1 MKKIKNALKELFL
14 PLKNKKKEIKLT
26 TLEEELKRLKSSLND
41 QNNKNAFISYALN
54 KSKDTITSQE
64 LKVNSISKTYNKRKV
79 VNKVSLKL
87 NRGEAVGLLGPNGAG
102 KTTCFYMIAGL
113 IDTDEG
119 DIFLNQERINHLP
132 MHMRSKE
139 GIGYLPQESS
149 IFRGLTV
156 EENILSVL
164 EVQKYDKNYKFQ
176 ILEELLAEFNLNKI
190 RNSNGATLSGG
201 ERRRTEIARALAS
214 SPSFILLDEP
224 LAGIDPIAIN
234 DVRNLINKLKSKNIG
249 VLITDHNVRETL
261 SIVDRAYI
269 LFDGSVIMSGSP
281 SEIKIDRTVRDVYL
295 GNNF

>member
-1 MKKIKNALKELFL
+1 MFKELFL

-26 TLEEELKRLKSSLND
+26 SLEEELKRLKSSLND
-41 QNNKNAFISYALN
+41 QHNKNVSIPNSLK
-54 KSKDTITSQE
+54 KSENTVSKEE
-64 LKVNSISKTYNKRKV
+64 LSINSISKTYNKRKV
-79 VNKVSLKL
+79 VNKVSLQL
-87 NRGEAVGLLGPNGAG
+87 NKGEAVGLLGPNGAG

-113 IDTDEG
+113 VDTDEG
-119 DIFLNQERINHLP
+119 DIFLNKARINHLP

-164 EVQKYDKNYKFQ
+164 EVQKYEKNHKYQ

-190 RNSNGATLSGG
+190 RNSIGATLSGG

-214 SPSFILLDEP
+214 NPNFILLDEP

>member
-1 MKKIKNALKELFL
+1 MFKELFL

-26 TLEEELKRLKSSLND
+26 SLEEELKRLKSSLND
-41 QNNKNAFISYALN
+41 QNNKNASISYALN
-54 KSKDTITSQE
+54 KSEDPISKQE
-64 LKVNSISKTYNKRKV
+64 LKVNFISKTYNKRKV
-79 VNKVSLKL
+79 VDKVSLKL
-87 NRGEAVGLLGPNGAG
+87 NRGEAIGLLGPNGAG

-132 MHMRSKE
+132 MHVRAKR

-214 SPSFILLDEP
+214 NPSFILLDEP

-295 GNNF
+295 GDNF

>member
-1 MKKIKNALKELFL
+1 MFKGLFL
-14 PLKNKKKEIKLT
+14 PLKNKKNEKKLT
-26 TLEEELKRLKSSLND
+26 SLEEELKRLKSSFND
-41 QNNKNAFISYALN
+41 QHNKNVSTSNSLN
-54 KSKDTITSQE
+54 KSENTISKEE
-64 LKVNSISKTYNKRKV
+64 LRINSISKTYNKRKV
-79 VNKVSLKL
+79 VNKVSLQL
-87 NRGEAVGLLGPNGAG
+87 NKGEAVGLLGPNGAG

-119 DIFLNQERINHLP
+119 DIFLNQARINHLP
-132 MHMRSKE
+132 MHIRAKG

-156 EENILSVL
+156 EQNILSVL
-164 EVQKYDKNYKFQ
+164 EVQNYDKNYKFQ
-176 ILEELLAEFNLNKI
+176 ILEELLAEFNLNRI
-190 RNSNGATLSGG
+190 RSSSGATLSGG

-214 SPSFILLDEP
+214 NPSFILLDEP

-269 LFDGSVIMSGSP
+269 LFDGSVIMSGNP
-281 SEIKIDRTVRDVYL
+281 NEIKSDRRVRDVYL